1 MYLASPA
8 TTVTTSATTTPAT
21 DWFVTATEVFKL
33 YAIPFLWQVLGAL
46 AIWIVGGILI
56 RFACRM
62 VAATMASR
70 NLDRTLTSYVTSA
83 LSILLRVV
91 LIAGVL
97 GMFGVESTSFAA
109 LLAAAGVAIGMAW
122 AGLLANFAAGVFLV
136 LLRPFKVGDIIT
148 AAGVNG
154 QVTEI
159 GLFATTLDT
168 RDNVRI
174 FVGNNKLFADNIIN
188 HSHNAYVRI
197 ELHAQVAN
205 GVDPFAVAARIA
217 PLLARIP
224 HVMADPAPEVDVLEY
239 NAAGTKLAVR
249 PYVRG
254 GTPEQEAVRAAAFQ
268 AIAEATTGL
277 PVPAPYQIVQPRQ
290 PAA

>member
-1 MYLASPA
+1 MHLASPA
-8 TTVTTSATTTPAT
+8 ITTVTPATTAAT
-21 DWFVTATEVFKL
+21 DWFVTATEIFKL

-46 AIWIVGGILI
+46 AIWIVGGMLI

-62 VAATMASR
+62 VAATMAAR

-136 LLRPFKVGDIIT
+136 LLRPFKVGDVIT

-154 QVTEI
+154 TVAEI

-168 RDNVRI
+168 RDNIRI

-188 HSHNAYVRI
+188 HSHHPYVRI
-197 ELHAQVAN
+197 ELRAQVAN

-224 HVMADPAPEVDVLEY
+224 HVTADPAPEVNVLEY
-239 NAAGTKLAVR
+239 NAAGTLLVVR

-268 AIAEATTGL
+268 AIAEATAGL
-277 PVPAPYQIVQPRQ
+277 PVPAPHQVMFQPRQ
-290 PAA
+290 PTA

>member
-8 TTVTTSATTTPAT
+8 TTWVA
-21 DWFVTATEVFKL
+21 DATELFKL
-33 YAIPFLWQVLGAL
+33 YAIPFLWQALGAI
-46 AIWIVGGILI
+46 AVWIVGGMLI
-56 RFACRM
+56 GFACRM
-62 VAATMASR
+62 VAAAMNAR

-83 LSILLRVV
+83 LSILLRIV

-154 QVTEI
+154 QVKEI

-168 RDNVRI
+168 RNNVRI

-188 HSHNAYVRI
+188 HSHNPFVRL
-197 ELHAQVAN
+197 EMRAQIAHGIN
-205 GVDPFAVAARIA
+205 PFEVAARIRE
-217 PLLARIP
+217 LVVKIP
-224 HVMADPAPEVDVLEY
+224 NVVSEPAPDVGVVEY
-239 NAAGTKLAVR
+239 NAAGTLLFVC

-254 GTPEQEAVRAAAFQ
+254 GVPEQEGAIGQ
-268 AIAEATTGL
+268 ATAGL
-277 PVPAPYQIVQPRQ
+277 PVPAPHEVRVELR
-290 PAA
+290 

>member
-1 MYLASPA
+1 MVHISPVSTTAPAS
-8 TTVTTSATTTPAT
+8 
-21 DWFVTATEVFKL
+21 DWFVTASELFKL

-62 VAATMASR
+62 VAATMTAR

-122 AGLLANFAAGVFLV
+122 SGLLANFAAGVFLV
-136 LLRPFKVGDIIT
+136 LLRPFKVGDVIT

-154 QVTEI
+154 QVIEI

-168 RDNVRI
+168 RDNARI
-174 FVGNNKLFADNIIN
+174 FVGNNKLFSDNIIN
-188 HSHNAYVRI
+188 HSHNPYARI
-197 ELHAQVAN
+197 ELRAQVAN
-205 GVDPFAVAARIA
+205 GVDPFAVAARIT
-217 PLLARIP
+217 PLVAQIP
-224 HVMADPAPEVDVLEY
+224 HVLAEPAPEVGVLEY
-239 NAAGTKLAVR
+239 NAAGTLIYVR

-254 GTPEQEAVRAAAFQ
+254 GVPEQEAVMGAVYR
-268 AIAEATTGL
+268 AIADATAGL
-277 PVPAPYQIVQPRQ
+277 PVPAPHAIHH
-290 PAA
+290 ATA

>member
-8 TTVTTSATTTPAT
+8 TTVTTSATTTPAS

-197 ELHAQVAN
+197 ELHAQIAN

-224 HVMADPAPEVDVLEY
+224 HVMADPAPEVGVLEY

-268 AIAEATTGL
+268 AIAEATAGL

-290 PAA
+290 GAA

>member
-1 MYLASPA
+1 MYLAGPA
-8 TTVTTSATTTPAT
+8 TTVVTPAT
-21 DWFVTATEVFKL
+21 PATAPDWFVTASEVFKV

-46 AIWIVGGILI
+46 AIWIVGGMLI

-62 VAATMASR
+62 VGASMTAR

-154 QVTEI
+154 QVFEI

-168 RDNVRI
+168 RDNIRI
-174 FVGNNKLFADNIIN
+174 FVGNNKLFSDNIIN
-188 HSHNAYVRI
+188 HSHHPYVRI
-197 ELHAQVAN
+197 EIHAQIAN

-224 HVMADPAPEVDVLEY
+224 HVSTDSAPEVTVLEY
-239 NAAGTKLAVR
+239 NASGTKLAVR

-254 GTPEQEAVRAAAFQ
+254 GVPEQGAARTATFQ
-268 AIAEATTGL
+268 AIAEATAGL
-277 PVPAPYQIVQPRQ
+277 PVPAPYHQIVQPQ
-290 PAA
+290 PA

>member
-8 TTVTTSATTTPAT
+8 ITTASSTPT
-21 DWFVTATEVFKL
+21 DQWFVTASDLFKL

-46 AIWIVGGILI
+46 GIWIVGGILI

-62 VAATMASR
+62 VGTAMNAR

-136 LLRPFKVGDIIT
+136 LLRPFKVGDVIS
-148 AAGVNG
+148 AAGVTG
-154 QVTEI
+154 LVTEI

-174 FVGNNKLFADNIIN
+174 FVGNNKLFADNIVN
-188 HSHNAYVRI
+188 LSHNPYVRI
-197 ELHAQVAN
+197 ELIAQVAN
-205 GVDPFAVAARIA
+205 GVDPFAIITRLTPMI
-217 PLLARIP
+217 ARIP
-224 HVMADPAPEVDVLEY
+224 DVMSEPAPEIGVREFNASGTVLY
-239 NAAGTKLAVR
+239 VR

-254 GTPEQEAVRAAAFQ
+254 GVDLDVVRGAGYR
-268 AIAEATTGL
+268 AIAEATAGL
-277 PVPAPYQIVQPRQ
+277 PVPAPYQVLVQQPPR
-290 PAA
+290 

>member
-1 MYLASPA
+1 MLLAAPPETWLADA
-8 TTVTTSATTTPAT
+8 TSL
-21 DWFVTATEVFKL
+21 FQL
-33 YAIPFLWQVLGAL
+33 YAIPFLWRVLGAI
-46 AIWIVGGILI
+46 AIWIIGGMLI
-56 RFACRM
+56 GFACRVVGGAM
-62 VAATMASR
+62 NSR

-148 AAGVNG
+148 AGGVNG
-154 QVTEI
+154 EVKEI

-168 RDNVRI
+168 RANVRI
-174 FVGNNKLFADNIIN
+174 FVGNNKLFSDNIIN
-188 HSHNAYVRI
+188 HSHNPYVR
-197 ELHAQVAN
+197 LDARAQIAN
-205 GVDPFAVAARIA
+205 GVNPFDVAARIQA
-217 PLLARIP
+217 ALTQIP
-224 HVMADPAPEVDVLEY
+224 HVLPDPAPEVGVLEY
-239 NAAGTKLAVR
+239 NAAGSLLYVR

-254 GTPEQEAVRAAAFQ
+254 GVPEQEAVWAATHR
-268 AIAEATTGL
+268 AIADATAGL
-277 PVPAPYQIVQPRQ
+277 PVPAPFQVHLQGR
-290 PAA
+290 

>member
-1 MYLASPA
+1 MYLAPV
-8 TTVTTSATTTPAT
+8 VTTDTTAATAAGT
-21 DWFVTATEVFKL
+21 DWVATATELFKV
-33 YAIPFLWQVLGAL
+33 YAIPFLWQVLGAI

-56 RFACRM
+56 RLACRM
-62 VAATMASR
+62 VGAAMNAR

-122 AGLLANFAAGVFLV
+122 SGLLANFAAGVFLV

-154 QVTEI
+154 QVIEI

-174 FVGNNKLFADNIIN
+174 FVGNNKLFSDNIIN
-188 HSHNAYVRI
+188 HSHNPYVRI
-197 ELHAQVAN
+197 EMLAQVAN
-205 GVDPFAVAARIA
+205 GVNPFEVVARLA
-217 PLLARIP
+217 PLVARIP
-224 HVMADPAPEVDVLEY
+224 HVTSEPAPEVGVREY
-239 NAAGTKLAVR
+239 NAAGTLLYVR

-254 GTPEQEAVRAAAFQ
+254 GVPEQEAVRGAAYH
-268 AIAEATTGL
+268 AIAEATAGL
-277 PVPAPYQIVQPRQ
+277 PVPAPYQVHLQQQQR
-290 PAA
+290 

>member
-1 MYLASPA
+1 MYLASPV
-8 TTVTTSATTTPAT
+8 VTTDTTAAAAAGT
-21 DWFVTATEVFKL
+21 DWIATATELFKV
-33 YAIPFLWQVLGAL
+33 YAIPFLWQVLGAI

-62 VAATMASR
+62 VATAMNAR

-122 AGLLANFAAGVFLV
+122 SGLLANFAAGVFLV

-174 FVGNNKLFADNIIN
+174 FVGNNKLFSDNIIN
-188 HSHNAYVRI
+188 HSHNPYVRI
-197 ELHAQVAN
+197 EMLAQVAN
-205 GVDPFAVAARIA
+205 GVNPFEVVARLA
-217 PLLARIP
+217 PLVARIP
-224 HVMADPAPEVDVLEY
+224 HVASEPAPEVGVREY
-239 NAAGTKLAVR
+239 NAAGTLLYVR

-254 GTPEQEAVRAAAFQ
+254 GVPEQEAVRGAAYQ
-268 AIAEATTGL
+268 AIAEATAGL
-277 PVPAPYQIVQPRQ
+277 PVPAPYQVHLQQQQR
-290 PAA
+290 

>member
-8 TTVTTSATTTPAT
+8 TTWVA
-21 DWFVTATEVFKL
+21 DATELFKL
-33 YAIPFLWQVLGAL
+33 YAIPFLWQALGAI
-46 AIWIVGGILI
+46 AVWIVGGMLI
-56 RFACRM
+56 GFACRM
-62 VAATMASR
+62 VAAAMNAR

-83 LSILLRVV
+83 LSILLRIV

-154 QVTEI
+154 QVKEI

-168 RDNVRI
+168 RNNVRI

-188 HSHNAYVRI
+188 HSHNPFVRL
-197 ELHAQVAN
+197 EMRAQIAHGIN
-205 GVDPFAVAARIA
+205 PFEVAARIRE
-217 PLLARIP
+217 LVVKIP
-224 HVMADPAPEVDVLEY
+224 NVVSEPAPDVGVVEY
-239 NAAGTKLAVR
+239 NAAGTLLFVC

-254 GTPEQEAVRAAAFQ
+254 GVPEQEGVMGATYAAIGQ
-268 AIAEATTGL
+268 ATAGL
-277 PVPAPYQIVQPRQ
+277 PVPAPHEVRVELR
-290 PAA
+290 

>member
-8 TTVTTSATTTPAT
+8 TTVVTPAT
-21 DWFVTATEVFKL
+21 PATAPDWFTTASEVFKI

-46 AIWIVGGILI
+46 AIWIVGGMLI

-62 VAATMASR
+62 VGASMTAR

-154 QVTEI
+154 QVFEI

-168 RDNVRI
+168 RDNIRI
-174 FVGNNKLFADNIIN
+174 FVGNNKLFSDNIIN
-188 HSHNAYVRI
+188 HSHHPYVRI
-197 ELHAQVAN
+197 EIYAQIAN

-224 HVMADPAPEVDVLEY
+224 HVSTDSAPEVTVLEY
-239 NAAGTKLAVR
+239 NASGTKLAVR

-254 GTPEQEAVRAAAFQ
+254 GVPEQEAARTATFQ
-268 AIAEATTGL
+268 AIAEATAGL
-277 PVPAPYQIVQPRQ
+277 PVPAPYHQIVQPQ
-290 PAA
+290 PA

>member
-8 TTVTTSATTTPAT
+8 TDWMAEASAL
-21 DWFVTATEVFKL
+21 FKL
-33 YAIPFLWQVLGAL
+33 YAIPFLWQVLGAIG
-46 AIWIVGGILI
+46 IWIVGGMLI
-56 RFACRM
+56 GFACRM
-62 VAATMASR
+62 VATAMTSR
-70 NLDRTLTSYVTSA
+70 KLDSTLTSYVTSA

-154 QVTEI
+154 QVKEI

-168 RDNVRI
+168 RNNVRI

-188 HSHNAYVRI
+188 HSHNPYVRL
-197 ELHAQVAN
+197 EMRAQVAN
-205 GVDPFAVAARIA
+205 GVNPFEVAARIRERV
-217 PLLARIP
+217 ARIP
-224 HVMADPAPEVDVLEY
+224 NVVSDPAPDVGVVEY
-239 NAAGTKLAVR
+239 NAAGTLLFVC

-254 GTPEQEAVRAAAFQ
+254 GVPEHEAIMGATYQ
-268 AIAEATTGL
+268 AIADATAGL
-277 PVPAPYQIVQPRQ
+277 PVPAPHHVHRPS
-290 PAA
+290 